1 MTEHPSPIDRLEAR
15 LDAQAARIDEL
26 YRLLQ
31 AASTMQRIAGPA
43 PRRRPPRRRDRAAAL
58 RDR

>member
-1 MTEHPSPIDRLEAR
+1 MTEHPLPLDRLEAR

-31 AASTMQRIAGPA
+31 GASSLQIAG
-43 PRRRPPRRRDRAAAL
+43 PRRRPRRRRDRVSAL

>member
-31 AASTMQRIAGPA
+31 AASTLQRIAE
-43 PRRRPPRRRDRAAAL
+43 PRHRPPRRRDRASAL

>member
-1 MTEHPSPIDRLEAR
+1 VTEHPSPIDRLEAR

-31 AASTMQRIAGPA
+31 AADRPKSAA
-43 PRRRPPRRRDRAAAL
+43 PHRRPRGRRERVTARP
-58 RDR
+58 